1 MTEWPSCCGLVTGR
15 GAAGC
20 LGTAS
25 AETCPNAISSGW
37 SDILTSQTIAM
48 TAIQKTIVVVIIL
61 GALAVGVHQA
71 FQASKLRKEVQ
82 SVRAR
87 QEQAHSA
94 LVEQVQSLERERD
107 RASNQLAAASAQL
120 DAIRKN
126 PAEVHKLRG
135 EVGRLRR
142 ENAEITESSPLSRV
156 TANPDAVKLMRQQQ
170 KAGMGMIYRGFSS
183 KAKLTPEQTEQLNNL
198 LADHI
203 MDNVNQVTA
212 LLKDKPGV
220 DKINEVFSAQDA
232 VLEEEVRTLLGE
244 DSFAQYKDY
253 TRQLL
258 STLSADQFK
267 RELTGTDE
275 IKADKAKQLSQ
286 ALDESLREALA
297 NAGLPEDYQ
306 ALPILNFRNIA
317 SEQQGD
323 LALKVL
329 DDIYQRTA
337 RRGTAFLSP
346 EELAKLEEFRGKAIE
361 NSRGALTL
369 NRTMMAPL
377 SD

>member
-1 MTEWPSCCGLVTGR
+1 
-15 GAAGC
+15 
-20 LGTAS
+20 
-25 AETCPNAISSGW
+25 
-37 SDILTSQTIAM
+37 M
-48 TAIQKTIVVVIIL
+48 TAIQKTIAVAVAL
-61 GALAVGVHQA
+61 GVLAVGVHQA
-71 FQASKLRKEVQ
+71 FQASNLRKENQ
-82 SVRAR
+82 SLRDR
-87 QEQAHSA
+87 QQQAHSA
-94 LVEQVQSLERERD
+94 LLEQVESLERERD
-107 RASNQLAAASAQL
+107 RTSNQLAAASAQL
-120 DAIRKN
+120 EAIRKN

-142 ENAEITESSPLSRV
+142 ENAAITESSPLSRV
-156 TANPDAVKLMRQQQ
+156 TANPEAVKLMRQQQ
-170 KAGMGMIYRGFSS
+170 KAGMGMIYSGLAS

-203 MDNVNQVTA
+203 MDNVNQVTS

-220 DKINEVFSAQDA
+220 DKINEVFAAQDA
-232 VLEEEVRTLLGE
+232 VLDGEIRALLGE
-244 DSFAQYKDY
+244 DGLAQYKEY

-258 STLSADQFK
+258 GTLTAEQFK

-275 IKADKAKQLSQ
+275 IKVEKAKQLSQ
-286 ALDESLREALA
+286 ALEESLRETVA
-297 NAGLPEDYQ
+297 NAGLPDDYQ

-337 RRGTAFLSP
+337 RRGAAFLSP
-346 EELAKLEEFRGKAIE
+346 EELTKLEEFRGKAIE

>member
-1 MTEWPSCCGLVTGR
+1 
-15 GAAGC
+15 
-20 LGTAS
+20 
-25 AETCPNAISSGW
+25 
-37 SDILTSQTIAM
+37 M

-82 SVRAR
+82 AVRDR

-156 TANPDAVKLMRQQQ
+156 TANPEAVKLMRQQQ
-170 KAGMGMIYRGFSS
+170 KAGMGMIYSGFSS

-203 MDNVNQVTA
+203 MDNVNQVTT

-244 DSFAQYKDY
+244 DGFAQYQRLHPPVAEHTERRPVQ
-253 TRQLL
+253 TRV
-258 STLSADQFK
+258 D
-267 RELTGTDE
+267 GH
-275 IKADKAKQLSQ
+275 
-286 ALDESLREALA
+286 
-297 NAGLPEDYQ
+297 
-306 ALPILNFRNIA
+306 
-317 SEQQGD
+317 
-323 LALKVL
+323 
-329 DDIYQRTA
+329 
-337 RRGTAFLSP
+337 
-346 EELAKLEEFRGKAIE
+346 
-361 NSRGALTL
+361 
-369 NRTMMAPL
+369 
-377 SD
+377 

>member
-1 MTEWPSCCGLVTGR
+1 
-15 GAAGC
+15 
-20 LGTAS
+20 
-25 AETCPNAISSGW
+25 
-37 SDILTSQTIAM
+37 M

-170 KAGMGMIYRGFSS
+170 KAGMGMIYSGFSS

-203 MDNVNQVTA
+203 MDNVNQVTT

-275 IKADKAKQLSQ
+275 IKAEKAKQLSQ

-346 EELAKLEEFRGKAIE
+346 EELTKLEEFRGKAIE